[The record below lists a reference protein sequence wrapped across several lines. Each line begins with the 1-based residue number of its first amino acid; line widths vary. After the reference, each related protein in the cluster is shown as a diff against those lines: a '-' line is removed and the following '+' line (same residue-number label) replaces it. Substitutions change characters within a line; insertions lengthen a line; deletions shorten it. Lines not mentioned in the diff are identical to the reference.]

1 MGLVGVSLAVV
12 LDESST
18 PQAPQV
24 LPVGAPALVP
34 AFDAPPKARAAG
46 RSRAPDRRPVDTT
59 LRI

>member
-1 MGLVGVSLAVV
+1 MAFVGVSLAVV

-24 LPVGAPALVP
+24 LPVGTPALVS
-34 AFDAPPKARAAG
+34 AFDAPPTARAAG
-46 RSRAPDRRPVDTT
+46 CSRALDRRPVDTT

>member
-1 MGLVGVSLAVV
+1 LAVV

-24 LPVGAPALVP
+24 LPVGTPALVS
-34 AFDAPPKARAAG
+34 AFDAPPKARAA
-46 RSRAPDRRPVDTT
+46 RLARALDRRPIDTT